1 MSTNE
6 VSDDE
11 LINDYKLT
19 HKEWQAYVKLCEAY
33 EDLQQLPENLTEWG
47 FYKSKIIK
55 YTDSKIR
62 CKRFLDFLEKE
73 ISKRGLTW

>member
-33 EDLQQLPENLTEWG
+33 VVLRCLPENGVHWSL
-47 FYKSKIIK
+47 YSSKLIK

-62 CKRFLDFLEKE
+62 CRRFLDFLEEE